1 MGIMSFLRERMGTIL
16 VVIIGLALFAFIAG
30 EVVTYGRSFMGGDQ
44 NTLGE
49 VAGEKI
55 AYEDYMNKVK
65 QSTEM
70 FMQQSGQTSLT
81 PQITEYVQ
89 ENAWNQTMSQIIL
102 KKEMDKLAIM
112 VGEDEVKA
120 MISGPNPDAQIV
132 QYFGDPKTG
141 QLDRNRLNAFL
152 RELQSAK
159 ANDPRLEQWTSFL
172 APKIEQRRVEKY
184 LALVHNGLYVNSLEA
199 QDSYQAKNKLAKFSY
214 VQLAYSSLADNKVA
228 LTDDDYQAY
237 YNEHKALFNN
247 TQELRSFDY
256 VSFNASPSK
265 ADTATIK
272 SQMDKLVPNFRSS
285 TNDSLFVQINS
296 ETKAPLTYQRK
307 GQLEPAID
315 SVMFNAAPG
324 FVYGP
329 YVSNGSYKVAK
340 LVDSRVG
347 PDSVT
352 ARHILFNPATSG
364 GVDKAM
370 AKADSVRKLIQGG
383 RPFAEFAK
391 NFSEDK
397 QSAEKGGD
405 LGTFGRGAMVP
416 AFEEAA
422 FNGKPGDL
430 KIVTSQFGVHLI
442 NVIAQKGSSKV
453 VKVATVDKP
462 LVASNNT
469 QSAAYS
475 KAQAF
480 LGKVTEDNFA
490 AEAKKEGLSVK
501 PANDVVG
508 TASALPGL
516 DNARELVKWAFTKAE
531 EKGDVVDQV
540 YTLGDQYVIARLT
553 KIKKQGTL
561 ALDDVKDQIKAE
573 VLTQVKAKQLSEKLQ
588 SALNGASSLQQVA
601 QKAGS
606 TVVPVE
612 NIVFANPVIPGLSL
626 EYKVI
631 GAVFGS
637 QPKKISKPIEGAN
650 GVYVFS
656 LDSFL
661 NPAPLTNTVREKQQ
675 ISQTLLQQADNRL
688 FDALKDKANVKD
700 YRAKFL

>member
-16 VVIIGLALFAFIAG
+16 VVIIGIALFAFIAG
-30 EVVTYGRSFMGGDQ
+30 EVITYGRSFMNGDQ
-44 NTLGE
+44 TTLGE
-49 VAGEKI
+49 VSGEKI
-55 AYEDYMNKVK
+55 AYDEYLGKVK
-65 QSTEM
+65 QGTEM

-89 ENAWNQTMSQIIL
+89 ENAWNQTLSQIIL
-102 KKEMDKLAIM
+102 KKEMDKLAIA
-112 VGEDEVKA
+112 VGDDEIQA
-120 MISGPNPDAQIV
+120 MISGPNPDPQII

-141 QLDRNRLNAFL
+141 QLDRNRLNGFL
-152 RELQSAK
+152 RELQNAK
-159 ANDPRLEQWTSFL
+159 ANDERLVQWNAFMT
-172 APKIEQRRVEKY
+172 PKIEQRRIEKY
-184 LALVHNGLYVNSLEA
+184 FALVHNGLYVNSLEA
-199 QDSYQAKNKLAKFSY
+199 QDSYQAKGKLAKFNY
-214 VQLAYSSLADNKVA
+214 IQLPYSSIADNKVT
-228 LTDDDYQAY
+228 LTDDDYQSY

-247 TQELRSFDY
+247 AQELRSFEY
-256 VSFNASPSK
+256 VSFNAAPSK
-265 ADTATIK
+265 ADTASIK
-272 SQMDKLVPNFRSS
+272 AQMDKLIPALRAS

-296 ETKAPLTYQRK
+296 ETKAPLAYQRK
-307 GQLEPAID
+307 GQLDPALD
-315 SVMFNAAPG
+315 SVMFAATPG
-324 FVYGP
+324 FIYGP
-329 YVSNGSYKVAK
+329 FVSNGTYKIAK

-347 PDSVT
+347 PDSVN
-352 ARHILFNPATSG
+352 ARHILLNPATSG

-370 AKADSVRKLIQGG
+370 AKADSIKKLIEGG

-397 QSAEKGGD
+397 ASGEKGGD

-416 AFEEAA
+416 AFEEVA

-442 NVIAQKGSSKV
+442 NVISQKGSSKV
-453 VKVATVDKP
+453 VKVALVDKP
-462 LVASNNT
+462 LMASNKT
-469 QSAAYS
+469 QQAAYA

-480 LGKVTEDNFA
+480 LANVTKDNFA
-490 AEAKKEGLSVK
+490 EQAKKEKLAVK
-501 PANDVVG
+501 TAADVSG
-508 TASALPGL
+508 TAASLPGL
-516 DNARELVKWAFTKAE
+516 DNARELIKWSFTKA

-540 YTLGDQYVIARLT
+540 YTVGDQYIIAHVTR
-553 KIKKQGTL
+553 IKEKGTL
-561 ALDDVKDQIKAE
+561 ALNDVKDQIKGE
-573 VLTQVKAKQLSEKLQ
+573 VLIRVKAKQLSSKLE

-601 QKAGS
+601 QKAGT

-612 NIVFANPVIPGLSL
+612 NVVFANPIIPGLSL

-631 GAVFGS
+631 GTVFGL

-650 GVYVFS
+650 GVYVVS
-656 LDSFL
+656 LDGFL
-661 NPAPLTNTVREKQQ
+661 NPPALTNTVREKQQ

>member
-1 MGIMSFLRERMGTIL
+1 MGFLRERMGTIL
-16 VVIIGLALFAFIAG
+16 VVVIGLALFAFIAG
-30 EVVTYGRSFMGGDQ
+30 EVVTYGRSFMNGDA

-49 VAGEKI
+49 VSGQKI
-55 AYEDYMNKVK
+55 AYEEYTNKVK
-65 QSTEM
+65 QGTEM
-70 FMQQSGQTSLT
+70 FMQQSGQSSLT

-102 KKEMDKLAIM
+102 KKEMDKLAVA

-120 MISGPNPDAQIV
+120 MISGPNPDAQII

-141 QLDRNRLNAFL
+141 QLDRVRLNAFL
-152 RELQSAK
+152 RELQTAK
-159 ANDPRLEQWTSFL
+159 SSDPRLEQWTNFM
-172 APKIEQRRVEKY
+172 APKIETRRVEKY

-199 QDSYQAKNKLAKFSY
+199 QDSYQSKNKLAKFSY
-214 VQLAYSSLADNKVA
+214 VVLPYSSLPDNKVTV
-228 LTDDDYQAY
+228 TDDDYQSY
-237 YNEHKALFNN
+237 YNDHKALFNN
-247 TQELRSFDY
+247 PQELRSFDY
-256 VSFNASPSK
+256 ISFNASPSK
-265 ADTATIK
+265 EDTLAIK
-272 SQMDKLVPNFRSS
+272 AQMEKMIPGFRTS

-296 ETKAPLTYQRK
+296 ETKGPLAYQRK
-307 GQLEPAID
+307 GQLDPAVD
-315 SVMFNAAPG
+315 SIMFNATPG
-324 FVYGP
+324 FIYGP
-329 YVSNGSYKVAK
+329 YVANGSYKVSK

-347 PDSVT
+347 PDSVS
-352 ARHILFNPATSG
+352 ARHILLNPATLG
-364 GVDKAM
+364 GVDKAL
-370 AKADSVRKLIQGG
+370 AKADSIKKLIEGG

-397 QSAEKGGD
+397 ASGEKGGD

-416 AFEEAA
+416 VFEETA

-442 NVIAQKGSSKV
+442 NVLSQKGSSKV

-462 LVASNNT
+462 LVASNKT

-490 AEAKKEGLSVK
+490 EQAKKAGLTVK
-501 PANDVVG
+501 AAKDVNG

-516 DNARELVKWAFTKAE
+516 DNARELVKWAFNKA

-540 YTLGDQYVIARLT
+540 YTLGDEYVIAHLT
-553 KIKKQGTL
+553 KIKKQG
-561 ALDDVKDQIKAE
+561 ALPLEDVKDQIKAE
-573 VLTQVKAKQLSEKLQ
+573 VITQVKAKQLSEKLQ
-588 SALNGASSLQQVA
+588 SAVNGASSLQQVA
-601 QKAGS
+601 QKAG
-606 TVVPVE
+606 TAAVPVE

-631 GAVFGS
+631 GTVFGS
-637 QPKKISKPIEGAN
+637 QPKKVSKPIEGAH
-650 GVYVFS
+650 GVYVVS

-675 ISQTLLQQADNRL
+675 ISQTLLQTADNRL

-700 YRAKFL
+700 YRYKFL

>member
-30 EVVTYGRSFMGGDQ
+30 EVITYGRSFMGGDR

-55 AYEDYMNKVK
+55 AYDDYMKTVK
-65 QSTEM
+65 QGTEN

-81 PQITEYVQ
+81 PQITDYVQ
-89 ENAWNQTMSQIIL
+89 ENAWNQSISTVIL
-102 KKEMDKLAIM
+102 NKEMEKVAVA
-112 VGEDEVKA
+112 VGADEIQS
-120 MISGPNPDAQIV
+120 MISGPNPDPQIV

-141 QLDRNRLNAFL
+141 KLDMTRLNGFL
-152 RELQSAK
+152 RELQNAK
-159 ANDPRLEQWTSFL
+159 PTDERLIQWTAFME
-172 APKIEQRRVEKY
+172 PKIEQRRREKY
-184 LALVHNGLYVNSLEA
+184 FALVHNGLYVNSLEA
-199 QDSYQAKNKLAKFSY
+199 KDSYEAKGKLAKFTY
-214 VQLAYSSLADNKVA
+214 VQLPYSSIPDNKVT
-228 LTDDDYQAY
+228 LSDDDYQTY
-237 YNEHKALFNN
+237 YNDHKAQFKN
-247 TQELRSFDY
+247 TQELRNFEY
-256 VSFNASPSK
+256 VSFNASASK
-265 ADTATIK
+265 EDSGLIK
-272 SQMDKLVPNFRSS
+272 DQMLKLIPALRSS

-296 ETKAPLTYQRK
+296 ETKAPLVYQRK
-307 GQLEPAID
+307 GQLEPQLD
-315 SVMFNAAPG
+315 SVMFTAAPG
-324 FVYGP
+324 FIYGP

-347 PDSVT
+347 PDSVH
-352 ARHILFNPATSG
+352 ARHILINPATAG

-370 AKADSVRKLIQGG
+370 AKADSIKKLIEGG

-397 QSAEKGGD
+397 QSGDKGGD

-416 AFEEAA
+416 VFEEVA

-442 NVIAQKGSSKV
+442 NVISQTGSSKV
-453 VKVATVDKP
+453 AKVAIVDKP
-462 LVASNNT
+462 LVASNKT
-469 QSAAYS
+469 QSAAYA

-480 LGKVTEDNFA
+480 LGNVNKDNFTQQ
-490 AEAKKEGLSVK
+490 AKKAGLPVK
-501 PANDVVG
+501 QAADVNG

-531 EKGDVVDQV
+531 KGDLVDQV
-540 YTLGDQYVIARLT
+540 YALGDQYVIAHLT
-553 KIKKQGTL
+553 KIKPEGTL

-573 VLTQVKAKQLSEKLQ
+573 VLNQVKAKQLRSKLEG
-588 SALNGASSLQQVA
+588 ALNGASSIQQVA
-601 QKAGS
+601 QKAGAPA
-606 TVVPVE
+606 VPVE
-612 NIVFANPVIPGLSL
+612 NIVFANPVIPGLSI

-631 GAVFGS
+631 GTVFGM
-637 QPKKISKPIEGAN
+637 QPKKISKAIEGAN
-650 GVYVFS
+650 GVYVVS
-656 LDSFL
+656 LDSFI
-661 NPAPLTNTVREKQQ
+661 NPPALTNTVREKQQ
-675 ISQTLLQQADNRL
+675 ISQTLLQQADSRL